1 MRMNYMDVAK
11 KYKMNALECKA
22 MMILQYWVDTSKLV
36 FPDYKHPRTAVG
48 DPRKSNMFKYC
59 YKLARESDGN
69 LLEDEYQLYVRAQL
83 DILKHINMGNGHPLI
98 GVHCLV
104 GDKAWKRWKLW
115 KKKYD
120 STIKIKAKTPKSKNA
135 SPKIYEALKKT
146 REFLRQKI
154 GDGDAYQRLLEFE
167 SSGDLY
173 IWINVGKVSPYYLV
187 MSSHFEKLGREVV
200 LKKINFDLDVY
211 RNAIDDGSKDI
222 FHEMFPHESI

>member
-1 MRMNYMDVAK
+1 
-11 KYKMNALECKA
+11 
-22 MMILQYWVDTSKLV
+22 
-36 FPDYKHPRTAVG
+36 
-48 DPRKSNMFKYC
+48 MFKYC

-146 REFLRQKI
+146 SEFLRQKI

-167 SSGDLY
+167 SNGDLY

-187 MSSHFEKLGREVV
+187 MSSHFEKLGKEVE

-211 RNAIDDGSKDI
+211 RNAIDGGSKEI
-222 FHEMFPHESI
+222 FYEMFPYEII